1 MPRMPRWM
9 LTHRV
14 SIEPFE
20 GDGATGAVYGPP
32 VEGVR
37 ALAVAKT
44 TTVRTADGKTTV
56 SDTTVVLLPGQACPP
71 RSRITLPG
79 GRQVIAVTVT
89 DADGGGLPTP
99 DHVEAVCI

>member
-20 GDGATGAVYGPP
+20 GDGARGEVYGAPIT
-32 VEGVR
+32 GVR

-44 TTVRTADGKTTV
+44 TTLRTADGKTTV
-56 SDTTVVLLPGQACPP
+56 SDTTVVLLPGQACPV
-71 RSRITLPG
+71 RSRLTLPD
-79 GRQVIAVTVT
+79 GRRVIAMAVTV
-89 DADGGGLPTP
+89 ADGGGLPTP
-99 DHVEAVCI
+99 DHVEVVVV